1 MASQSST
8 IKFGGKGTGPGKFNT
23 PRGVL
28 VSYDNEIFVSDM
40 GNRRVQVFNMEG
52 VFLRE
57 FPTVVPKTAHVMK
70 PYDITIDGSG
80 HLWVLGRD
88 GAAEFVVQY
97 NKEGKT
103 QESDGQP
110 TNKFSLPP
118 SGRARG
124 IGLDRSRQHILVTGG
139 DASSAVVKI
148 LEHDGSLV
156 REFGQDGVLKHPRDV
171 TVNKDGNILVLD
183 KDPKFVHVYDKE
195 GKLQNSFGIPG
206 TGDGQMKAPRNIC
219 HDNAGNIVVADWGNR
234 RVEMFTSKGE
244 HMRHVGIRD
253 GMGQVHGVAIA
264 PDGKVVVTDWV
275 NHEVTILPND
285 EDVSYPIREKT
296 STGTSLIKFGG
307 RGSGPGKFVTPRGVL
322 VSYDNEIFVTDMGN
336 KRVQVFDME
345 GVFRREFPTV
355 VPKTDTVMK
364 PYDITI
370 DGGGQL
376 WVLGREGSAE
386 FVVQYT
392 KEGSTIV
399 SNGQPTNKFSLPP
412 DGRARGIGLDRRRQ
426 HILVTGGDGSG
437 AIVKVLEHDGSLVR
451 EFGQDGEL
459 AHPRDLTVNKDG
471 TILVLD
477 RDPEFV
483 HFYDE
488 TGKLLSSFGSPGTGD
503 GQMKHPRNI
512 CHDNTGNI
520 VVADWGNRRIEMF
533 TPEGK
538 HMHHVGIKDGMG
550 EVHGIAVAP
559 DGKVVL
565 SDWVNDTVTILQNSE
580 AV

>member
-1 MASQSST
+1 
-8 IKFGGKGTGPGKFNT
+8 
-23 PRGVL
+23 
-28 VSYDNEIFVSDM
+28 
-40 GNRRVQVFNMEG
+40 
-52 VFLRE
+52 
-57 FPTVVPKTAHVMK
+57 
-70 PYDITIDGSG
+70 
-80 HLWVLGRD
+80 
-88 GAAEFVVQY
+88 
-97 NKEGKT
+97 
-103 QESDGQP
+103 
-110 TNKFSLPP
+110 
-118 SGRARG
+118 
-124 IGLDRSRQHILVTGG
+124 
-139 DASSAVVKI
+139 
-148 LEHDGSLV
+148 
-156 REFGQDGVLKHPRDV
+156 
-171 TVNKDGNILVLD
+171 
-183 KDPKFVHVYDKE
+183 VHVYDKE

-307 RGSGPGKFVTPRGVL
+307 RGSGPGKFITPRGVL

-345 GVFRREFPTV
+345 GVFRR
-355 VPKTDTVMK
+355 D
-364 PYDITI
+364 
-370 DGGGQL
+370 
-376 WVLGREGSAE
+376 
-386 FVVQYT
+386 
-392 KEGSTIV
+392 
-399 SNGQPTNKFSLPP
+399 
-412 DGRARGIGLDRRRQ
+412 
-426 HILVTGGDGSG
+426 
-437 AIVKVLEHDGSLVR
+437 
-451 EFGQDGEL
+451 
-459 AHPRDLTVNKDG
+459 
-471 TILVLD
+471 
-477 RDPEFV
+477 
-483 HFYDE
+483 
-488 TGKLLSSFGSPGTGD
+488 FGSPGTGD

-533 TPEGK
+533 NPEGK